1 MKLKRLAGQGSR
13 AAVASGIAMVLVLL
27 NVIVA
32 SPLSNA
38 SPALGVLLG
47 VLLLLAV
54 TVWLAGLAVAG
65 LDLDWLA
72 HPGTHNGRMLA
83 SLWFAIAGAFLAP
96 LIALAAWS
104 QAPTWM
110 LQLLLC
116 LIGLTAGG
124 FTILH
129 NLEARRAGLLTG
141 ALPWLGIAAGA
152 FFLVFWLGVL
162 LALVP
167 LVFLGFFPGAVL
179 YAGWAIW
186 LGVRLGR
193 VPQTAPAGAL
203 T

>member
-1 MKLKRLAGQGSR
+1 MKLKRLAGQGPT
-13 AAVASGIAMVLVLL
+13 AAVASGVAMVLILL

-38 SPALGVLLG
+38 SAALGVLLG
-47 VLLLLAV
+47 VVLLLSV

-65 LDLDWLA
+65 LDLDWLE
-72 HPGTHNGRMLA
+72 HPDTHNGRMLA
-83 SLWFAIAGAFLAP
+83 SLWFAIAGVFLAP
-96 LIALAAWS
+96 LIAIAAWT
-104 QAPTWM
+104 QAPGWV

-129 NLEARRAGLLTG
+129 NLEGRRAGLLKG
-141 ALPWLGIAAGA
+141 LLPWLGIVSGA

-162 LALVP
+162 LGLVP
-167 LVFLGFFPGAVL
+167 LIFVGFFPAAVL
-179 YAGWAIW
+179 YAAWAIW

-193 VPQTAPAGAL
+193 RSQAAPSGAL